1 MFRTSSQ
8 KYKTSTGV
16 LYTYDNILLTNY
28 MEIAQTGNTDLLV
41 ITGSPSD
48 KEIQERW
55 ELIVKKNLEANGQ
68 SSDQLDNIKDYVRLL
83 ATYIGV
89 KASLL
94 QLCTVNDDECIT
106 FLEHKGYRIDRS
118 SHSAYVNSINAN
130 LQKVKNVLTKL
141 ASRNKLITESMK
153 EADKTTPLMSS
164 SESMLANISA
174 SLGFSVDSNIT
185 LARFNEYN
193 KIIKKRIEAQKK
205 PKAA

>member
-1 MFRTSSQ
+1 
-8 KYKTSTGV
+8 
-16 LYTYDNILLTNY
+16 

-118 SHSAYVNSINAN
+118 CHSAYVNSINAN

-141 ASRNKLITESMK
+141 ASRHKLITESMK